1 MATKPNGRTL
11 ARKLAGPVSSFAVT
25 VLAGGFLTATMVR
38 FSPGFAADEQLLDT
52 RLNEASRN
60 AMRMRHEAEADM
72 PRFYVRHLV
81 NMLRGDLG
89 FSYSMQRPVA
99 ELLADRLPVT
109 ARLIAMGMAGAWLL
123 GLTLAAAVVLWPTS
137 IGSGM
142 ANGITGMLLCLPPA
156 VLALL
161 LFYHDGPV
169 RIVIALVLFPK
180 IFQYVR
186 NILSQARLQPHVLAA
201 HAGGLRLDR
210 IFLYH
215 IVPFSLPQLLALAGV
230 SVSMAFGAAIPIE
243 VICDLPGVGQLAW
256 KAALARDL
264 PLLVNL
270 TFLIVVITQLGNLL
284 SDCAIAVVGRGSMNE
299 RQRA

>member
-1 MATKPNGRTL
+1 MPSSCWPKRTGGCTRRNRPARRKQPRCLRFPARIWLWPAETAKASATMATKPNGRTL

-123 GLTLAAAVVLWPTS
+123 GLTLAAA
-137 IGSGM
+137 G
-142 ANGITGMLLCLPPA
+142 
-156 VLALL
+156 
-161 LFYHDGPV
+161 
-169 RIVIALVLFPK
+169 VLF
-180 IFQYVR
+180 
-186 NILSQARLQPHVLAA
+186 ATRL
-201 HAGGLRLDR
+201 GG
-210 IFLYH
+210 
-215 IVPFSLPQLLALAGV
+215 
-230 SVSMAFGAAIPIE
+230 
-243 VICDLPGVGQLAW
+243 
-256 KAALARDL
+256 
-264 PLLVNL
+264 
-270 TFLIVVITQLGNLL
+270 GN
-284 SDCAIAVVGRGSMNE
+284 AN
-299 RQRA
+299 